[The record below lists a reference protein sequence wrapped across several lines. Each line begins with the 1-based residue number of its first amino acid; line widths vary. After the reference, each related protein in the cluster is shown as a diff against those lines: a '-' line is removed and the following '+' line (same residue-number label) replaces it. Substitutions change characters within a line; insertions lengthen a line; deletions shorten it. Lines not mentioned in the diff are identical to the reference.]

1 MTATR
6 KEAAMPHK
14 DVPASTESVVDV
26 SIEEWADQLGLAGTA
41 VLTIPEA
48 AELLRVSERMLR
60 DLIKDGTVPSIR
72 LGVDLSE
79 VVQSSS

>member
-1 MTATR
+1 
-6 KEAAMPHK
+6 MPHK